1 MPHAECACL
10 QFLTV
15 DECACLQFLTDTE
28 NMCLRFRHTLSLFF
42 TVMYGIMVDCASV
55 AELAY
60 ASDLKSDALTGLW
73 VRVPPEAQTKRC
85 TAVCCVA
92 FLMDVQSYGFQP
104 KVLVETPSSPIFP
117 TIMSRA
123 RVLGII
129 SAICAITAAT
139 NVILQVPFAGI
150 GFTLAA
156 GMAGLSAG
164 LCSSKSSNKRE

>member
-1 MPHAECACL
+1 M
-10 QFLTV
+10 
-15 DECACLQFLTDTE
+15 
-28 NMCLRFRHTLSLFF
+28 N
-42 TVMYGIMVDCASV
+42 
-55 AELAY
+55 
-60 ASDLKSDALTGLW
+60 
-73 VRVPPEAQTKRC
+73 
-85 TAVCCVA
+85 
-92 FLMDVQSYGFQP
+92 VQSCGFQP
-104 KVLVETPSSPIFP
+104 KVLVETPSSSIFP

-156 GMAGLSAG
+156 GIAGLSAG